1 MVILEL
7 PVCMLGMLLA
17 CITEIKGESRPLTPE
32 QGNSIDLMGDST
44 NWMQVGTG
52 QTVSRTTDIW
62 KTHIDHCRGLSG
74 SPVPR

>member
-17 CITEIKGESRPLTPE
+17 CMEEIKCESRPLTPE

-44 NWMQVGTG
+44 Y
-52 QTVSRTTDIW
+52 
-62 KTHIDHCRGLSG
+62 
-74 SPVPR
+74 